1 MYLYKKISVH
11 SFHRIQKL
19 PITIEA
25 AWDFFSDPKN
35 LKTITPDYM
44 GFDIVAG
51 ADKRMYPG
59 QIIEY
64 RVSPLLGIK
73 TTWVTEITH
82 VVDQSYFVDEQRFGP
97 YTFWHHKHFIKEIP
111 NGVQM
116 TDIVDY
122 KLPLGF
128 LGRFAHWLF
137 VKKKVKSIFDYREQ
151 KLESIFGKYK

>member
-1 MYLYKKISVH
+1 MH

>member
-1 MYLYKKISVH
+1 LYLYKKTSVH
-11 SFHRIQKL
+11 SFHRIQQL

-97 YTFWHHKHFIKEIP
+97 YSLWHHKHFFTPIEG
-111 NGVQM
+111 GVSM
-116 TDIVDY
+116 EDLIHY
-122 KLPLGF
+122 KAPLGAI
-128 LGRFAHWLF
+128 GNLF
-137 VKKKVKSIFDYREQ
+137 TPLIITPKLEEIFNYRTQ
-151 KLESIFGKYK
+151 KLTELFGHYS